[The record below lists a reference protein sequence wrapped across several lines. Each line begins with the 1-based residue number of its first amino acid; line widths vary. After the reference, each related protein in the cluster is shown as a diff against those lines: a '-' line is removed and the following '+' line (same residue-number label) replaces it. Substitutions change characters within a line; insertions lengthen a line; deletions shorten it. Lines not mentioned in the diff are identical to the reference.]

1 MKEILK
7 IKNEIFTTIITKPG
21 HLNYY
26 QDIHIQRDWVGMDSS
41 LSSVLVGIF
50 VINVTDPYERALALS
65 KQINLKSFNV
75 SLMIQ
80 SLF

>member
-1 MKEILK
+1 
-7 IKNEIFTTIITKPG
+7 
-21 HLNYY
+21 
-26 QDIHIQRDWVGMDSS
+26 MDSS